1 MAPACPC
8 ADDPVLAATNY
19 LATFNVVCLT
29 RGASC
34 YGLPLVKL
42 AKVAEGAGTSP
53 QTVTGLPK
61 KTSLT
66 CYVQTVVG
74 GSVMACSS
82 GTNTATTA

>member
-1 MAPACPC
+1 M
-8 ADDPVLAATNY
+8 
-19 LATFNVVCLT
+19 ATFNVVCLA

-34 YGLPLVKL
+34 YGLPLAKL
-42 AKVAEGAGTSP
+42 TKVAEEAGITP
-53 QTVTGLPK
+53 QTLTGLPK

-74 GSVMACSS
+74 GSVMACSA